1 MHCSSTLIMILWLL
15 MAWEAGIMANGE
27 FDKSKPYG
35 VVEPDGSISFFI
47 NDEKIG
53 EINVSVHGLNWT
65 YNRQNTK
72 DIKKRLDIKS
82 DIMRIFEGAI
92 KIPQSNEKSIEFTE
106 VIADTKERGFELYYK
121 LFFPEAV
128 SLNSYQVSFS
138 IVLNRIKGQRVVLL
152 GDETREIIV
161 PDKYKNMEL
170 ASGMV
175 KEIRVA
181 PECSEGFTIQIDPSS
196 PIWIQDNRVYD
207 SSDVE
212 MRFTLNKHG
221 IGAEIPK
228 GETTEI
234 HFKVSFNQEFTLIL
248 NEESL
253 AVSNDT
259 KDWVPFVLPYDD
271 APFDL
276 SYLNEKPAG
285 KHGFLKVKEDQFIF
299 EDGTPAKFWGTCFSA
314 SANFPTHKQSEKIAK
329 RLAKFGI
336 NIVRTH
342 HVDAGWSRP
351 NIFEFDKEKNN
362 TQEFDPE
369 SLDRFDYLIYCL
381 KQEGIYVYLDQLV
394 HRKFKKGDNVD
405 AYEQLDY
412 AAKPYTNFDPRLIEL
427 QKKYSHDL
435 WTHVNPYTGI
445 AYKDD
450 PAIVLMEFANENDLF
465 TQKVTL
471 EPYRSRLEKRYREWA
486 KQNDIKIEDGQVDF
500 TKTTEPILR
509 FLHDVQR
516 EYYNE
521 MRNYLR
527 SIGVKVPMT
536 GSNWSQNTALLS
548 SLLVNDYT
556 DSHSY
561 WDHPSNGKF
570 SNRPMVGSI
579 GNVFAWLSLNRVYGK
594 PFFVSEWDQP
604 WPNEWR
610 SEHPLAMSAI
620 AAFQGWNG
628 LTVYTY
634 RHNTFTPIDYLSGAF
649 ETFND
654 PARFGLFYH
663 GVLIFR
669 RGDVSNAK
677 EAISVNIPEED
688 VFKNLTPWN
697 MPALL
702 ATAEK
707 HKLAMSLSE
716 KSCGKIIK
724 YDQQILDKDAEYVI
738 SDTKQLYRNWKE
750 RIGTIDTEYTK
761 SAYGFIGE
769 KGTIQLDGL
778 KLNVKTPFAT
788 IAISSLTNES
798 IKESSK
804 ILLTAVGR
812 AENTGF
818 KYNIFHTKMLDRG
831 NGPILI
837 EPIEAQIEL
846 KNNVPNLSI
855 FAIGPNG
862 NKIKQIQSEKVDSYL
877 RFNIGKDAKT
887 IYYLIEANE

>member
-1 MHCSSTLIMILWLL
+1 
-15 MAWEAGIMANGE
+15 MAKSE

-35 VVEPDGSISFFI
+35 VVKSDGSIDFFI
-47 NDEKIG
+47 NEEKVG

-65 YNRQNTK
+65 YNRQNNEY
-72 DIKKRLDIKS
+72 IKKTLNIKS
-82 DIMRIFEGAI
+82 DIIRIFEGKI
-92 KIPQSNEKSIEFTE
+92 KIPPSNEKSMEFTE
-106 VIADTKERGFELYYK
+106 VIADTKENGFELYYK

-128 SLNSYQVSFS
+128 NLNSYQVSFS
-138 IVLNRIKGQRVVLL
+138 IMLNQIEGQKLVLI
-152 GDETREIIV
+152 GDETQEIIV
-161 PDKYKNMEL
+161 PNEYSNMEL

-175 KEIRVA
+175 KEIKVA
-181 PECSEGFTIQIDPSS
+181 PECSEGFIVKVDPLS
-196 PIWIQDNRVYD
+196 PIWIQDNRAFD
-207 SSDVE
+207 SSDIE

-228 GETTEI
+228 EETTEI
-234 HFKVSFNQEFTLIL
+234 HLKVKFNESFSLIL
-248 NEESL
+248 NEENY

-259 KDWVPFVLPYDD
+259 RDWVPFVLPHDD

-285 KHGFLKVKEDQFIF
+285 KHGFLKVEGDQFVF
-299 EDGTPAKFWGTCFSA
+299 EDGTTAKFWGTCFSA
-314 SANFPTHKQSEKIAK
+314 SANFPPHEQSEKIAK

-351 NIFEFDKEKNN
+351 NIFEFDKEKDN
-362 TQEFDPE
+362 TLEFDPE

-381 KQEGIYVYLDQLV
+381 KQEGIYIYLDQLV
-394 HRKFKKGDNVD
+394 HRKFKRGDGVD

-427 QKKYSHDL
+427 QKKYSYDL
-435 WTHVNPYTGI
+435 WTHINPYTGM

-471 EPYRSRLEKRYREWA
+471 EPYRSRLEEKYRKWA
-486 KQNDIKIEDGQVDF
+486 QRNNIKIEEEKVDF
-500 TKTTEPILR
+500 TKFTEPILR
-509 FLHDVQR
+509 FLHEIQR

-521 MRNYLR
+521 MHDYLR

-548 SLLVNDYT
+548 SLTVNDYT

-561 WDHPSNGKF
+561 WDHPSNSKF
-570 SNRPMVGSI
+570 SNRPMIGSI
-579 GNVFAWLSLNRVYGK
+579 GNVFAWLSFNRIYGK

-610 SEHPLAMSAI
+610 AEHPLAMSAI

-634 RHNTFTPIDYLSGAF
+634 RHSTSIPIDYLSGAF

-663 GVLIFR
+663 AALIFR
-669 RGDVSNAK
+669 RGDVAVGN
-677 EAISVNIPEED
+677 ENIIINVPEKD
-688 VFKNLTPWN
+688 VFKNLNPWN

-716 KSCGKIIK
+716 DSAGNRYK
-724 YDQQILDKDAEYVI
+724 YDQQIVDTSLGYVI
-738 SDTKQLYRNWKE
+738 SDTNQLYRNWKE
-750 RIGTIDTEYTK
+750 RIGTTDTAYTK
-761 SAYGFIGE
+761 TAYGFIGE
-769 KGTIQLDGL
+769 KETIQMNGL
-778 KLNVKTPFAT
+778 KLSIKTPFAT
-788 IAISSLTNES
+788 VAVSSLTDMPIEES
-798 IKESSK
+798 NK
-804 ILLTAVGR
+804 ILLTAIGR

-818 KYNIFHTKMLDRG
+818 KYNIFHTQMLDRG
-831 NGPILI
+831 KGPILI

-846 KNNVPNLSI
+846 KNSVMNLSVW
-855 FAIGPNG
+855 AIGPDG
-862 NKIKQIQSEKVDSYL
+862 TRIKKIKSEKENGYL
-877 RFNIGKDAKT
+877 KFDIGKNAGT
-887 IYYLIEANE
+887 MYYLIEASD